1 MREDK
6 AYVKVKI
13 HSLGKESELAVPIGD
28 LDFPENIDD
37 LREERARIEEQ
48 RLADKFQLE
57 TTQVRTL
64 EELILQL
71 ENGLNEFTQHD
82 LKNLLEG
89 VENRLSGLAL
99 ATSDSLSLEYLLN
112 RLNRGI
118 SQARTQVP
126 R

>member
-1 MREDK
+1 M
-6 AYVKVKI
+6 
-13 HSLGKESELAVPIGD
+13 
-28 LDFPENIDD
+28 
-37 LREERARIEEQ
+37 EERRLEE
-48 RLADKFQLE
+48 KFKLE

-118 SQARTQVP
+118 SQARNRVP